1 MAQVTLKGNA
11 VTTNGELP
19 QVGSNCPEFKLT
31 ANDLSDVSLS
41 DFAAKKKLISIV
53 PSLDTGVCANSSDA
67 FEKAAADFKD
77 TVFLVVSV
85 DTPFAQQRFCQEHGC
100 KNIKTLSMMRSKK
113 FAKDFGVLIQDGPLA
128 GVATRSVVVLDKNNK
143 VVYTQLVPEITE
155 EPDYSAALQAL
166 K

>member
-11 VTTNGELP
+11 VTTNGDLP
-19 QVGSNCPEFKLT
+19 ALGSTCPDFKLT
-31 ANDLSDVSLS
+31 ATDLSDVSLA
-41 DFAAKKKLISIV
+41 DFAGKKKLLSIV
-53 PSLDTGVCANSSDA
+53 PSLDTGVCATSSDA

-77 TVFLVVSV
+77 TVFLVISV

-100 KNIKTLSMMRSKK
+100 KHIKTLSLMRSRK
-113 FAKDFGVLIQDGPLA
+113 FAKDIGVLVQDGPLA
-128 GVATRSVVVLDKNNK
+128 GVATRSVMVLDKNNK

-155 EPDYSAALQAL
+155 EPDYSSALQAL

>member
-19 QVGSNCPEFKLT
+19 ALGSTCPDFKLT
-31 ANDLSDVSLS
+31 ATDLSDVSLA
-41 DFAAKKKLISIV
+41 DFAGKKKLLSIV
-53 PSLDTGVCANSSDA
+53 PSLDTGVCATSSDA

-77 TVFLVVSV
+77 TAFLVISV
-85 DTPFAQQRFCQEHGC
+85 DTPFAQQRFCQEHSC
-100 KNIKTLSMMRSKK
+100 KNIKTLSLMRSRK
-113 FAKDFGVLIQDGPLA
+113 FAKDIGVLVQDGPLA
-128 GVATRSVVVLDKNNK
+128 GVTTRSVIVLDKNNK

-155 EPDYSAALQAL
+155 EPDYSSALQAL